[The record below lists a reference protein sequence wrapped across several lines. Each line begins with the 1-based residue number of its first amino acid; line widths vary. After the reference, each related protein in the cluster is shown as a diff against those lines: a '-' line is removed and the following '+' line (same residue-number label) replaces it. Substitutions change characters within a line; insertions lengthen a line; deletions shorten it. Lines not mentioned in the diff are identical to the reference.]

1 MYYLIY
7 SLVLF
12 IHSCCIS
19 LVIYDLK
26 LKYSDEQKDANVRW
40 VYIQVSFHWEIWEY
54 EFVILLC
61 NPNEAH
67 MSLQTPLDLK
77 HLWKSN
83 RESQNIPFHRK
94 EAAWQQCESH
104 FCTFTRSADIYS
116 TSGHPICRWVCFFIR
131 THLEKC
137 IITSLAHQ
145 WILGS
150 EWVPSCEW
158 VPSEWES
165 KQQNI
170 TIIHNTSVHQ
180 LI

>member
-1 MYYLIY
+1 MFVVYKLSYVKIFKMRRFSIVWLYYLIY

-104 FCTFTRSADIYS
+104 FCTFTRSA
-116 TSGHPICRWVCFFIR
+116 W
-131 THLEKC
+131 HL
-137 IITSLAHQ
+137 LNFR
-145 WILGS
+145 
-150 EWVPSCEW
+150 PS
-158 VPSEWES
+158 
-165 KQQNI
+165 NM
-170 TIIHNTSVHQ
+170 
-180 LI
+180 